1 MTFITLI
8 YFLFQVYISYR
19 KKGWDISA
27 YIFLLYAT
35 TSFFACCI
43 VYLNPDSE
51 FSSVE
56 TGLLPTLVYCGL
68 ITITILPLR
77 RINLKL
83 PFQITKKGVKLFEYI
98 SYFYIGMFFLMLVLF
113 AANIYAILMNGD
125 FYYMRIAG
133 DVSALTSVNPLLR
146 TILIAFG
153 ELSSLMLFFFFY
165 SISYLDNSWK
175 FNLLLFLSSLSMV
188 LLGIMNIDR
197 SRSFYWIIIFGL
209 ALTIFLPHLSRKA
222 KRIAILM
229 FSMTG
234 VMVLAYFIIVS
245 ISRFSQGDSN
255 VQSSLF
261 SYAGQPYLQ
270 FCDFFNT
277 YKPYKI
283 NFHFFFPNIYH
294 FFIDGYSTAVD
305 IGTAIEDKTGRF
317 VNVFYTMLGS
327 IMLDSGKLS
336 MLLFVFLYVC
346 IVSMFTKR
354 IRIRK
359 VISFWSVMQVFLLS
373 LIPACGIISYYISS
387 PIMALGFY
395 ALIGLSVHGNRLS

>member
-51 FSSVE
+51 FSRVE
-56 TGLLPTLVYCGL
+56 TGLLPTLVYCSL
-68 ITITILPLR
+68 ITLTILPLR
-77 RINLKL
+77 RINLKR

-98 SYFYIGMFFLMLVLF
+98 SYFYIGMFFLMLILF
-113 AANIYAILMNGD
+113 ATNIYTILVNGD

-133 DVSALTSVNPLLR
+133 DASALASVNPLLR

-209 ALTIFLPHLSRKA
+209 ALTIYLPHLSRKA
-222 KRIAILM
+222 KRMAILM
-229 FSMTG
+229 FGMTG

-255 VQSSLF
+255 VQNSLL

-270 FCDFFNT
+270 FCDFYNT
-277 YKPYKI
+277 YKPVKI

-346 IVSMFTKR
+346 IFGVFTKR
-354 IRIRK
+354 IRICK

-395 ALIGLSVHGNRLS
+395 ALIGLSIRGNRLR